1 MQIKRRDFLKVGAA
15 TGAVAALGG
24 LKLNAFATSKEQEKA
39 IGGTEPGEWIASTCQ
54 GCTAWCPVE
63 FFVQEGRAVKV
74 RGNQLSKANSGY
86 CCPRGHLMLQQLYDP
101 DRIKVPMKRTNPE
114 KGRGIDPRFVPI
126 TWDEALNTIADK
138 MMELRTANEPEK
150 LMYMRGRYSPTS
162 TELLYGTLPKI
173 YGTPNYFSHSAIC
186 AEAEKMGPGYTQG
199 FFGYR
204 DYDLAKTT
212 CLVIWGCDPLSSNR
226 QVPNT
231 INKLGDIFD
240 RGTVIAVDP
249 RLSTS
254 AAKAN
259 EWLPIKPGED
269 GALAAALAH
278 VIMTEGKWSKEFVG
292 DFKEG
297 KNLFKTGKT
306 VDEATFVEK
315 QTHGVVKWW
324 NIELKD
330 KTPAWAAKKT
340 LIPKE
345 QIIRVARAMSKA
357 GSACAVYMGPGVA
370 MTPRGTYAAMA
381 VYALNGILGS
391 IETEGGVFQS
401 SGAPVEKFPKLDTF
415 IDEIAKHHGHG
426 KKIDGRGAKDMPA
439 IMGGFEKKKDNE
451 GKETESA
458 MAGVVTNNVANAL
471 LKDPDAIKVFLS
483 TWSNF
488 AFSCTGAQRWEKALS
503 KIPFFVH
510 MVTNASEMTQ
520 YADIVL
526 PATFAPAEKFSIITN
541 MANLHGHMSIQQPV
555 IKPLWQAKPEETEVM
570 WLLAE
575 KLKAKGFVSL
585 YDYYASFEDPE
596 TKKKPANAAE
606 FAEIAAKITSQKAWN
621 GKEKMK
627 GDQLAGWE
635 DFKKKGIY
643 NSETYAY
650 KKNWGKNN
658 PETKK
663 FEGKFKTVTN
673 KFEFYS
679 ETLKKTLTLFAAK
692 HKISIDEVL
701 KGSGYEAQGE
711 LVFVP
716 HYESPKRHGSN
727 EEYPFTFVDYKSR
740 LNREGRSQN
749 TTWYH
754 EFKKVDQG
762 DVSWDDVTKINPID
776 AKKLGIKNGDAIRL
790 TSTTGSIVTKAKL
803 WEGVRPGTIAKC
815 YGQGHWAYG
824 RVAAKDYAKAQSRG
838 GNNNELLVDD
848 YDRLSGATARNGGF
862 TGVKIEKI

>member
-1 MQIKRRDFLKVGAA
+1 MIINRRDFLKASLAA
-15 TGAVAALGG
+15 GVIVTLDGPLFNAL
-24 LKLNAFATSKEQEKA
+24 AFAAAE
-39 IGGTEPGEWIASTCQ
+39 GGVKPGTWLPSTCQ

-63 FFVQEGRAVKV
+63 FFVQDGRIAKV
-74 RGNQLSKANSGY
+74 RGNQLSKANNGY
-86 CCPRGHLMLQQLYDP
+86 CCPRGHLMVQQVYDP

-114 KGRGIDPRFVPI
+114 KGRGIDPKFVPI
-126 TWDEALNTIADK
+126 TWDEALDTVADK
-138 MMELRTANEPEK
+138 MLELRTNKEPEK
-150 LMYMRGRYSPTS
+150 LLYMRGRYSSTS

-173 YGTPNYFSHSAIC
+173 YGTPNYYSHSAIC

-212 CLVIWGCDPLSSNR
+212 CLVLWGTDPLSSNR

-231 INKLGDIFD
+231 INKFGDIFD
-240 RGTVIAVDP
+240 RGSVITIDP

-254 AAKAN
+254 AAKAT

-278 VIMTEGKWSKEFVG
+278 VIMTEGMWSKEFVG
-292 DFKEG
+292 DFKDG
-297 KNLFKTGKT
+297 VNLFKTGAT
-306 VDEATFVEK
+306 VDEAAFVEK

-330 KTPAWAAKKT
+330 KTPAWAAKIT
-340 LIPKE
+340 LIPEE
-345 QIIRVARAMSKA
+345 QIVRVARAMGKA
-357 GSACAVYMGPGVA
+357 GSKTSVWMGPGVA
-370 MTPRGTYAAMA
+370 MSPRGTYAAMA

-391 IETEGGVFQS
+391 IETEGGVMQS
-401 SGAPVEKFPKLDTF
+401 SGAPVEKFPEIKKPF
-415 IDEIAKHHGHG
+415 IDELAEHHGHG

-439 IMGGFEKKKDNE
+439 MM
-451 GKETESA
+451 SA
-458 MAGVVTNNVANAL
+458 KPGSGVVTNNVANAL
-471 LKDPDAIKVFLS
+471 LKDPGAIKVFIS
-483 TWSNF
+483 SWSNF
-488 AFSCTGAQRWEKALS
+488 VFSATGAQRWEKAME
-503 KIPFFVH
+503 KMPFFVH

-526 PATFAPAEKFSIITN
+526 PATFAPAEKLSIVAN
-541 MANLHGHMSIQQPV
+541 MANLHGHISIQQPV
-555 IKPLWQAKPEETEVM
+555 IKPLWQTKAEEVEVM

-575 KLKAKGFVSL
+575 KLKAKGFANL

-596 TKKKPANAAE
+596 TRKKPANATE
-606 FAEIAAKITSQKAWN
+606 FAEIAAKISSQKVWN

-627 GDQLAGWE
+627 GDQIAGWE

-643 NSETYAY
+643 NSETYKY
-650 KKNWGKNN
+650 KKNWGKDN

-663 FEGKFKTVTN
+663 FEGKFKTETT

-679 ETLKKTLTLFAAK
+679 ETMKKALGEHAK
-692 HKISIDEVL
+692 KHNTSIDDIL
-701 KGSGYEAQGE
+701 KVSGYEAQGE
-711 LVFVP
+711 LAFVP
-716 HYESPKRHGSN
+716 HYESPKRHGSQA
-727 EEYPFTFVDYKSR
+727 EYPFTFIDYKSR
-740 LNREGRSQN
+740 LNREGRSAN
-749 TTWYH
+749 TPWYQ
-754 EFKKVDQG
+754 EFKKVDVG
-762 DVSWDDVTKINPID
+762 DKSWDDVAKINPID
-776 AKKLGIKNGDAIRL
+776 AKKLGIKDGDTIRL
-790 TSTTGSIVTKAKL
+790 TSTTGTIVTKARL

-824 RVAAKDYAKAQSRG
+824 RVAAKDYAKAKPRG

-862 TGVKIEKI
+862 TGVKIEKA